1 MPWRERRL
9 KLKSF
14 LSEERYLLFHSDLW
28 PDRDVQKSNPNCMFL
43 RFLNGQQCLCKLTSD
58 ACFYVLIDLPTTRGR
73 FMTSPLYNVN
83 TLNQINVHT
92 VCLTCLQHLFFDLF
106 TWWVNCQRRHWRQT
120 LMGCNCRVPPFIF
133 NDVRVI
139 TTEPSKPAV

>member
-1 MPWRERRL
+1 MPWRKRRL

-28 PDRDVQKSNPNCMFL
+28 PDRDVEKSNPNCTSL
-43 RFLNGQQCLCKLTSD
+43 RFLNGEQCLCKLTSD
-58 ACFYVLIDLPTTRGR
+58 ACFYVLVDLPTARGQ

-83 TLNQINVHT
+83 TKSAYIQYVWHAYSIYF
-92 VCLTCLQHLFFDLF
+92 LTYLP
-106 TWWVNCQRRHWRQT
+106 WWVNCQCRHWRQT